1 MAVILVLIGLALVFL
16 ALLVSSRMT
25 GETRASDR
33 IAAATAGGTGAL
45 LIFAATVRPDLL
57 PAAYALLIACAAW
70 FALAPPRELAP
81 EPQPQHI
88 NSRAE

>member
-25 GETRASDR
+25 GETRTSDR

-45 LIFAATVRPDLL
+45 LIGAVFRPELL
-57 PAAYALLIACAAW
+57 PAAYTMLIACAAW

-81 EPQPQHI
+81 EPQPRHI
-88 NSRAE
+88 KGGAD

>member
-1 MAVILVLIGLALVFL
+1 MAVLLVLIGLTLVFL

-25 GETRASDR
+25 GKTRPSDR

-57 PAAYALLIACAAW
+57 PAAYALLIGCAAW
-70 FALAPPRELAP
+70 FALAPPRELVE
-81 EPQPQHI
+81 EPQTQ
-88 NSRAE
+88 RMTRGAE